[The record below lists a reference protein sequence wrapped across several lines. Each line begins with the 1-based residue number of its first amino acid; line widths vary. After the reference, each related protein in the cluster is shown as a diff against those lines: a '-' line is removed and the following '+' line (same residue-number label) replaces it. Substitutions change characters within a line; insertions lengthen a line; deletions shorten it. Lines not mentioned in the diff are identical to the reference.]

1 MSLAESGIKKI
12 FVQPIGY
19 CQSCTLQV
27 RSVGVTTSQTYDRI
41 SRTFVPDYSDE
52 SSMLQI
58 FPECVLVNPDSPIAS
73 SKINAQLSN
82 VTWKEVTP
90 SGTTTIFP
98 VTSPATGVKDGYE
111 VTRDGENKGEL
122 FVKCNGT
129 VGVKR
134 TLRFEAKWYD
144 PNSSYCY
151 NFVQDIGLTIENAT
165 EPLPE
170 LVLGVPNTYQ
180 WNPFRNPRIYQVD
193 ASLFVGKQNL
203 IDDARTKLFWYRINE
218 DKSKT
223 LITSEDDITTLEISS
238 IQKNANGQITSL
250 IFDMEMIGD
259 ASSYE
264 VVACFRSSGSLPS
277 EPMDSDP
284 RSQFTLV
291 RQIPKLT
298 AEIMAGNAVVG
309 ENIPSV
315 QLTAIVKDNMDII
328 PNWEEHAEA
337 YWYKTITSVSQNGT
351 ASESRTLLGKGKSI
365 IVPSKDQN
373 NIRLIIDDKG
383 SYKPMVDDDGNYLV
397 TDDGEYLIE
406 RDIV

>member
-1 MSLAESGIKKI
+1 MPLAESGIKKI

-41 SRTFVPDYSDE
+41 SRTFSPDYSIE
-52 SSMLQI
+52 GSMLQI

-73 SKINAQLSN
+73 SKVNAQLTD

-90 SGTTTIFP
+90 SGTTDIFP
-98 VTSPATGVKDGYE
+98 VLSPSTGVKDGYE
-111 VTRDGENKGEL
+111 VTRGGENKGEL
-122 FVKCNGT
+122 FVMCNGT

-144 PNSSYCY
+144 PNSNYCY

-180 WNPFRNPRIYQVD
+180 WNPFRNPRTYQVD

-223 LITSEDDITTLEISS
+223 LITSEDDITTLEVSS

-250 IFDMEMIGD
+250 AFDMEMIEGT
-259 ASSYE
+259 SSYE

-277 EPMDSDP
+277 EPSDSDP
-284 RSQFTLV
+284 RSQFTLA
-291 RQIPKLT
+291 RHIPKIT

-309 ENIPSV
+309 EAIPSV

-328 PNWEEHAEA
+328 PDWEEHAEA
-337 YWYKTITSVSQNGT
+337 YWYKTVTSVSQNGT
-351 ASESRTLLGKGKSI
+351 ASESRTLLGTGKI
-365 IVPSKDQN
+365 ITVPSKDQN
-373 NIRLIIDDKG
+373 SIRLSIEDRG
-383 SYKPMVDDDGNYLV
+383 SYKPMVDDAGNYLV